1 MTGKRTRLL
10 KTTFIDFQS
19 LPLAR
24 ITLIVVLF
32 LLVFGFIIAVI
43 TAWRDF
49 LPLVITLSVALVFLA
64 GGFIIL
70 SRWFL
75 ASVNQKIDKISTT
88 SRRYHN
94 IVKYYESVLQDSTD
108 IIFTIDRDGLI
119 LKFNKGSQLH
129 FGYTQAEIVG
139 KPFRNL
145 FVNEADNQK
154 ILDAVLQ
161 LGKSVNEEIPMKTK
175 EGEIIHLN
183 LSISEMKDET
193 ARIIGMV
200 VTAKDITEKKK
211 LELELLKKN
220 ELLEKLAIT
229 DPMTE
234 LYNPRHFY
242 DQIKRELSRLK
253 RNPGRVLSLSLL
265 DVDHF
270 KEYND
275 TEGHQRGDEV
285 LKSLATI
292 MKGSIRR
299 DIDSCYRYGGDE
311 FIILLPDTDKLHAQ
325 VVAERI
331 QKQFNSLKLG
341 RTSLSIGIA
350 QANET
355 EDEMSLVKRADE
367 MMYQSKKGGRGRISM

>member
-1 MTGKRTRLL
+1 
-10 KTTFIDFQS
+10 
-19 LPLAR
+19 
-24 ITLIVVLF
+24 
-32 LLVFGFIIAVI
+32 
-43 TAWRDF
+43 
-49 LPLVITLSVALVFLA
+49 
-64 GGFIIL
+64 
-70 SRWFL
+70 
-75 ASVNQKIDKISTT
+75 
-88 SRRYHN
+88 
-94 IVKYYESVLQDSTD
+94 
-108 IIFTIDRDGLI
+108 
-119 LKFNKGSQLH
+119 
-129 FGYTQAEIVG
+129 
-139 KPFRNL
+139 
-145 FVNEADNQK
+145 
-154 ILDAVLQ
+154 
-161 LGKSVNEEIPMKTK
+161 
-175 EGEIIHLN
+175 
-183 LSISEMKDET
+183 MKDET

-253 RNPGRVLSLSLL
+253 RNPGRVLSLALL

-311 FIILLPDTDKLHAQ
+311 FIILLPDTDKVHAQ

>member
-10 KTTFIDFQS
+10 KTTFIDFKS

-24 ITLIVVLF
+24 ITLIAVLF
-32 LLVFGFIIAVI
+32 LLVFGFIIAAI
-43 TAWRDF
+43 TAWRNF
-49 LPLVITLSVALVFLA
+49 LPLVIILSVVLVFFA
-64 GGFIIL
+64 GGFIVL

-75 ASVNQKIDKISTT
+75 ASINQKIDKISAT

-193 ARIIGMV
+193 GRIIGMV

-211 LELELLKKN
+211 LELELLRKN

-229 DPMTE
+229 DSMTE

-311 FIILLPDTDKLHAQ
+311 FIILLPDTDKVHAQ